1 LFLFACLRECVRVKL
16 SQQGPTK
23 LTSPLSLKYNPLIL
37 ETIGSI
43 LDELLN
49 SRCCALDP
57 ETAVSEASLSYY
69 HVVFGLRQLTG
80 NSGATV

>member
-1 LFLFACLRECVRVKL
+1 
-16 SQQGPTK
+16 
-23 LTSPLSLKYNPLIL
+23 
-37 ETIGSI
+37 